1 MAGSPAI
8 TDSTPSAPAP
18 AASTAPAKP
27 VSSGPFSQPS
37 VVIAAPV
44 PVTERDLIVD
54 AVSKVQDAEADLS
67 AKPAVNDKEWR
78 LELADILRHH
88 VGEPEIGLLIGAARI
103 AFDIKNKM
111 EAVERRRER
120 AAAMRNSNPHQ
131 ITLEAR
137 ARFDRATARLDEA
150 EAEAK
155 KADAI
160 YRLALV
166 NDAEPKLPPPAQL
179 DQGSAAP
186 SKAAAQSA
194 EYALRDAKLQLPAN
208 LKAIDEELKH
218 TLDDIDER
226 HAGEPTRVIEGLRR
240 SAQTSADFEK
250 DRAALRAADPHQTAL
265 EESRARFEE
274 AKTLLVEAR
283 EEAEKADVLYRAA
296 LANDPEL
303 TFDWKVTPPL

>member
-1 MAGSPAI
+1 MDA
-8 TDSTPSAPAP
+8 STPSAPAP
-18 AASTAPAKP
+18 ATSKEPAKP
-27 VSSGPFSQPS
+27 ADQSGAFFQPS

-44 PVTERDLIVD
+44 PVTVLDATVD

-88 VGEPEIGLLIGAARI
+88 VGEPEIGLLMGAARI

-137 ARFDRATARLDEA
+137 ARFDRATARRDEA

-186 SKAAAQSA
+186 SKAAA
-194 EYALRDAKLQLPAN
+194 
-208 LKAIDEELKH
+208 
-218 TLDDIDER
+218 
-226 HAGEPTRVIEGLRR
+226 
-240 SAQTSADFEK
+240 SADFEK

-274 AKTLLVEAR
+274 AKMLLVEAR
-283 EEAEKADVLYRAA
+283 EEAEKADLLYRAA
-296 LANDPEL
+296 LANDPNSMTL
-303 TFDWKVTPPL
+303 DYMPPL

>member
-88 VGEPEIGLLIGAARI
+88 VGEPEIGLLMGAARI

-186 SKAAAQSA
+186 SKAAA
-194 EYALRDAKLQLPAN
+194 
-208 LKAIDEELKH
+208 
-218 TLDDIDER
+218 
-226 HAGEPTRVIEGLRR
+226 
-240 SAQTSADFEK
+240 SADFEK

-274 AKTLLVEAR
+274 AKILLVEAR
-283 EEAEKADVLYRAA
+283 EEAEKADALYRAA
-296 LANDPEL
+296 LANDPNSMSL
-303 TFDWKVTPPL
+303 DYMPPL